1 MHFTELSGL
10 MAVLWS
16 SFFILLIYYI
26 RKKGKVNRL
35 SEILC
40 LVFLYLFSVVRML
53 VPIDFIPSIG
63 INLPGLPSDIY
74 EKICVIK
81 RGTGIFSI
89 TISQI
94 FCTVWA
100 VVAIINLF
108 LYFNKYRKVVRW
120 VRIFRRYEGIDSV
133 MDRVEQTLGKK
144 INVEVR
150 RGIGVDSPVGI
161 GIFHKM
167 VVLPDQEMDAQDL
180 YHILLHECTHFYNYD
195 MVVKMLIQ
203 IYILC
208 FWWNPLVLIL
218 KKDLELSLEIKCDLR
233 AVEHMT
239 KDEVISYLETIMK
252 VVKGT
257 DDTIPVGYTGIVS
270 LTGKEETEL
279 TERFWIMVDNQRKN
293 KNKAK
298 TASYVVVF
306 VLLFILSYSFMPKP
320 YFNVL
325 DEEIEVQDN
334 MMKFDSGDTYLL
346 KQKDGKYRLIKENE
360 IDKLVSKKELKFL
373 ISQGFEVKEEER

>member
-306 VLLFILSYSFMPKP
+306 VLLFILSYSFMPMT
-320 YFNVL
+320 YFQPE
-325 DEEIEVQDN
+325 DKGTYHDID
-334 MMKFDSGDTYLL
+334 MMKFDLDDAYLCINR
-346 KQKDGKYRLIKENE
+346 DGEYRLIKEGEFNLPVDE
-360 IDKLVSKKELKFL
+360 QGVEFYKSL
-373 ISQGFEVKEEER
+373 GFEIKEEER